1 MEERIVLLALTV
13 TALFGQGQATEYFV
27 RKQGNDANDGLGRT
41 TAFHSIQKGVRALSP
56 GDTLTVGPGEYF
68 ENVEVTDFGDLEKET
83 LIRAGIPGTVLL
95 RGDRDAN
102 LGFRLLP
109 GRRFV
114 YVADCEGEVLSVL
127 EVDTLTP
134 LAPAADAVALEFGPG
149 RYFHDTAAGKLYLSS
164 SDFGPPSHH
173 CYALGT
179 LRGDGF
185 LARKSRGIVF
195 DGLTARGFRTPV
207 KKAELCYPIS
217 GFMLRDCESCVVR
230 RGTAFLNESG
240 VTVNNE
246 NSEGGN
252 LVEFCRLYG
261 NGEGVVGYSPCGE
274 IFRDSHC
281 FLNGTYGARFYGTRK
296 GDNICLF
303 SRLVAWGNPGGDYW
317 FKGKGLSG
325 EEKYAMAEQ
334 CVAFRDCHI
343 RALSH
348 CVKGARS
355 YRGGDHSDTVLLP
368 ESRRPF
374 LEFVDREFADPLNFD
389 FRPQASATIRQPGEG
404 HDYKGLHPYGPNV
417 RYVSPDGDDRRDG
430 LSMTS
435 AWLTLGHAFEALNP
449 GDTLYL
455 AGGRYS
461 AATSLTV
468 SKVRIRGR
476 GLETPMIE
484 GPLTAVD
491 CDHLSLERLHLSGPL
506 RVSNSTNVE
515 LDDCVLAGG
524 QTVEMV
530 RVRELTLS
538 HGLLT
543 VPLELKGCEN
553 VDLRGNLYAAAP
565 AVQTDG
571 LGAIE
576 HSSYNSY
583 PEAEVCW
590 EAGGDPFSLSQLRA
604 RQHDLY
610 SRVIVPKLSQTD
622 GAVALE
628 NAHSF
633 GGRGPLGTAIGPYRE
648 WRPREARLIGPFV
661 HSVTDTTANVEW
673 WTTLPAEGELAW
685 GDTPEC
691 VNRTRVTQASFY
703 SHSMVGLKPGTKYY
717 ATVALKQVF
726 TGADP
731 AYRFVLPEQAR
742 AAVEITTAT
751 RSADARTRYVSNDG
765 NDTKDGLT
773 SKTAWKTLQHAADRV
788 LPGDTVLIAGG
799 DYPGTVYFRA
809 TGAPDKPITLK
820 SVPGEKVTIDGL
832 GERLKVGFALYGK
845 SAYRFDAL
853 YFRGF
858 AGIPDNR
865 GGAECGAMLVRGGGD
880 LQVTRCHLSYGWG
893 PCLVVAQTPD
903 MLVRNCVFMH
913 SMTAA
918 SFTRCPGL
926 RIENNVFIRPLI
938 FHLRI
943 GNHADEA
950 YSVNNNIFGE
960 NTRGKVHIPFTAIG
974 ASQSNNCFHT
984 RWPEQERKVIDGFGR
999 GGWTLPE
1006 YRVRVKETDSL
1017 VANPHLPGVAGFRQ
1031 GWLQS
1036 PNTEFN
1042 GLFATNPQVVKR
1054 GIGLQP
1060 EAFRD
1065 FHFWKEDWPYDARWA
1080 EDVLAR
1086 LAAAEALVEAGKET
1100 EALAAYV
1107 KLAEETPM
1115 GERLKSDVLERA
1127 ARCADRLGD
1136 YEQAMALAE
1145 RIPLKPFSARRRM
1158 AFMAKRRKFGEL
1170 LEAFADR
1177 PGHGTPHLSWL
1188 CPETELV
1195 LADALY
1201 YRGMAYAETGDP
1213 EAAEKQL
1220 RTMVDKGQKLGFSPG
1235 PTVLDLSWKRLG
1247 DFYRDHLKDDAK
1259 ALDAHAKVIDRK
1271 TVFHHDRPLAK
1282 PILSGNSEVL
1292 AAAAEAACGILRR
1305 QGKEDG
1311 SRKVRVTTLKAQA
1324 EALAFLRKRDEA
1336 LAKFGELLAAR
1347 GAQSEDLAEWEKRIT
1362 RLPAETRGKLLEQIA
1377 AAAALAGTT
1386 QQFLLQATGDRR
1398 TDMVR
1403 VALHALLAF
1412 APAEKLDA
1420 LLAGAEEEARKKAI
1434 LSVLEPKIRRM
1445 RELAK
1450 ANKHSELLA
1459 QFRDADLASWQDQA
1473 LAAEALLLRGQA
1485 YANVKEGKKAE
1496 ADLKMAA
1503 ELAPRDAR
1511 SWYSLAGNYQTNLGD
1526 PEKALDAYLKAHD
1539 LTGVNYNWF
1548 PLDIALKTADLLR
1561 QEGRK
1566 AEAQK
1571 ILSKY
1576 DRSRMAGYWKG
1587 RFEQALKGL
1596 KE

>member
-56 GDTLTVGPGEYF
+56 GDTLTIGPGEYF
-68 ENVEVTDFGDLEKET
+68 ENVKLTDFGDLEKET
-83 LIRAGIPGTVLL
+83 LIRTEIPGTVLL
-95 RGDRDAN
+95 RGDRDADLN
-102 LGFRLLP
+102 FRLLP

-149 RYFHDTAAGKLYLSS
+149 RYFHDKVAGKLYLSS

-179 LRGDGF
+179 LKGNGF
-185 LARKSRGIVF
+185 LARKSRRIVF
-195 DGLTARGFRTPV
+195 DGLAARGFRTPV

-217 GFMLRDCESCVVR
+217 GFMLRDCEGCVVR

-261 NGEGVVGYSPCGE
+261 NGEGFVGYNPCGE

-296 GDNICLF
+296 GDKVCLF
-303 SRLVAWGNPGGDYW
+303 SRLLAWGNPGGDYW

-325 EEKYAMAEQ
+325 EENCAMAEQ

-343 RALSH
+343 RELSH
-348 CVKGARS
+348 CIKGARN
-355 YRGGDHSDTVLLP
+355 YRGGSHLDTVLLP
-368 ESRRPF
+368 EERKPF
-374 LEFVDREFADPLNFD
+374 LQFVDREFADPLNFD
-389 FRPQASATIRQPGEG
+389 FRPQVAATIRQPGEG
-404 HDYKGLHPYGPNV
+404 YDYKGLHPYKPNI
-417 RYVSPDGDDRRDG
+417 RYVSPDGDDQRDG

-435 AWLTLGHAFEALNP
+435 AWRTLDHAFKGLLP

-455 AGGRYS
+455 AGGSYTT
-461 AATSLTV
+461 APPLTV
-468 SKVRIRGR
+468 SKVSIRGR
-476 GLETPMIE
+476 GLETPIIG
-484 GPLTAVD
+484 GPLTATD
-491 CDHLSLERLHLSGPL
+491 CEGVVFERLHLSGPL
-506 RVSNSTNVE
+506 RVSNSRDIRF
-515 LDDCVLAGG
+515 DDCVLSGG
-524 QTVEMV
+524 GKV
-530 RVRELTLS
+530 RADNVQGFTLT

-543 VPLELKGCEN
+543 VPLELVGCEN

-565 AVQTDG
+565 AIRADKREAVRC
-571 LGAIE
+571 
-576 HSSYNSY
+576 SSYNSY
-583 PEAEVCW
+583 ANAEVCW
-590 EAGGDPFSLSQLRA
+590 EAGGQPLSLAELREG
-604 RQHDLY
+604 QHDLH
-610 SRVIVPKLSQTD
+610 SRVIAPKLSETD
-622 GAVALE
+622 GVVELG
-628 NAHSF
+628 NAYAF

-648 WRPREARLIGPFV
+648 WRPQEARLIGPFV

-673 WTTLPAEGELAW
+673 WTTLPAEIELGW

-691 VNRTRVTQASFY
+691 ANKTRVTQASFY
-703 SHSMVGLKPGTKYY
+703 SHSMIGLKPGTKYY

-731 AYRFVLPEQAR
+731 AYRFVLPEQAT
-742 AAVEITTAT
+742 AAVELTTAT
-751 RSADARTRYVSNDG
+751 RAANPQTCYVSKQG
-765 NDTKDGLT
+765 NDTSDGLT
-773 SKTAWKTLQHAADRV
+773 SETAWKTLQHAADRV
-788 LPGDTVLIAGG
+788 RPGDTVIVAGG
-799 DYPGTVYFRA
+799 EYPGTVYFRA
-809 TGAPDKPITLK
+809 TGAPSKPISLK
-820 SVPGEKVTIDGL
+820 AVPGEKVTIDGL
-832 GERLKVGFALYGK
+832 GERLKVGFVLYGK
-845 SAYRFDAL
+845 SAYRFDSL

-865 GGAECGAMLVRGGGD
+865 GGAECGAILVRGGSD

-893 PCLVVAQTPD
+893 PCLVVEQCPD
-903 MLVRNCVFMH
+903 ILVRNCVLMH
-913 SMTAA
+913 SMSAA

-926 RIENNVFIRPLI
+926 RIENNAFIRPLI
-938 FHLRI
+938 FHLRV
-943 GNHADEA
+943 GNHAGEA
-950 YSVNNNIFGE
+950 YSVSNNIFGE

-974 ASQSNNCFHT
+974 TSQSNNCFYT

-999 GGWTLPE
+999 DGVTLPE
-1006 YRVRVKETDSL
+1006 YRVQAKETDSL
-1017 VANPHLPGVAGFRQ
+1017 VANPQMPGVTGFRQ

-1060 EAFRD
+1060 EAFHD

-1080 EDVLAR
+1080 EDVLGR
-1086 LAAAEALVEAGKET
+1086 LAAAEALAKAGKEAD
-1100 EALAAYV
+1100 ALAAYV

-1115 GERLKSDVLERA
+1115 GDRLKSDVLERA
-1127 ARCADRLGD
+1127 AMCADRLDD

-1158 AFMAKRRKFGEL
+1158 AFMSKRRKFAEL

-1188 CPETELV
+1188 CPETEEV

-1201 YRGMAYAETGDP
+1201 YRAMAYAETGDP

-1220 RTMVDKGQKLGFSPG
+1220 RTMVDKGKKLGFSPG

-1247 DFYRDHLKDDAK
+1247 DFYRGRLKDDAK
-1259 ALDAHAKVIDRK
+1259 ALDAYAKVIDRE
-1271 TVFHHDRPLAK
+1271 TVFHHDRPMPK

-1292 AAAAEAACGILRR
+1292 AAAAGAACGILRR
-1305 QGKEDG
+1305 QGKEDD
-1311 SRKVRVTTLKAQA
+1311 SRKIRVTTLKAQA

-1336 LAKFGELLAAR
+1336 LAKFGELLTVKNAP
-1347 GAQSEDLAEWEKRIT
+1347 SEDLIKWGERTAK
-1362 RLPAETRGKLLEQIA
+1362 LPAETRGKLLEQIA
-1377 AAAALAGTT
+1377 ATTSLAGTT
-1386 QQFLLQATGDRR
+1386 RQFLLKAIDDGRVDTA
-1398 TDMVR
+1398 R
-1403 VALHALLAF
+1403 VALHTLFAF
-1412 APAEKLDA
+1412 APAEKLKA
-1420 LLAGAEEEARKKAI
+1420 LLTGAEEEARKNAI

-1450 ANKHSELLA
+1450 GQGYKELLE
-1459 QFRDADLASWQDQA
+1459 QFRDADLASWQDKA

-1485 YANVKEGKKAE
+1485 HANGKDGKKAE
-1496 ADLKMAA
+1496 ADLNMAA

-1511 SWYSLAGNYQTNLGD
+1511 SWYSLAGNYQTNLED
-1526 PEKALDAYLKAHD
+1526 RKKALDAYLKAHE

-1571 ILSKY
+1571 ILGKY
-1576 DRSRMAGYWKG
+1576 DRSRMADYWRG
-1587 RFEQALKGL
+1587 RFEGALKGL
-1596 KE
+1596 EE